1 MYKNKLKHVAI
12 FVLAAVCLGSSSSV
26 FAVSPGLTNLTCN
39 SIERTSEIDD
49 CVDTGNKIIIEKDGL
64 GIQVPDLGNSSDMTI
79 DYTDGTSDNLTV
91 TRNPDGSLAVSSIG
105 GALELS
111 QAVPEN
117 LVAGLSSAN
126 CGSPFDF
133 IYSGKKPAQSYNWW
147 YKPAGEPNGNSLNR
161 IGESFI
167 TWKSGVNRCN
177 STIIPNSYSSNYEGI
192 SAYNLPIVYDPADS
206 PYPYCVTPQSAKDLV
221 GWGSMPSGILGA
233 TCRTNA
239 DQTTGAHRV
248 SIMFNSNTAVNWYA
262 GFDPQGCS
270 GDFYDL
276 KGVATHEVGHSLGL
290 THVDH
295 SGQTMRNTAGKC
307 DRDLRGLGYGDVH
320 GAATLYPSN

>member
-1 MYKNKLKHVAI
+1 MYKNKIKQITI
-12 FVLAAVCLGSSSSV
+12 FVFALTCLGSSSSV
-26 FAVSPGLTNLTCN
+26 FASAPGSTNLNCD
-39 SIERTSEIDD
+39 SIERTSGIDV
-49 CVDTGNKIIIEKDGL
+49 CWEAGNELIIEKDGL
-64 GIQVPDLGNSSDMTI
+64 GVEVPARGSSSEITF
-79 DYTDGTSDNLTV
+79 DYTDGTSESLSV
-91 TRNPDGSLAVSSIG
+91 TRDSDGSLAISSSSDAINS
-105 GALELS
+105 S
-111 QAVPEN
+111 QTVPEN
-117 LVAGLSSAN
+117 LVAGLGSSN

-147 YKPAGEPNGNSLNR
+147 YKPSGEPNGNSLNR

-192 SAYNLPIVYDPADS
+192 SAYSIPIVYDPDVS

-221 GWGSMPSGILGA
+221 GWGFMPSGVLGA
-233 TCRTNA
+233 TCRTNSN
-239 DQTTGAHRV
+239 QTTGAYRV
-248 SIMFNSNTAVNWYA
+248 SIMFNSNTAVKWYA

-290 THVDH
+290 AHVDH
-295 SGQTMRNTAGKC
+295 SGQTMRNSAGPWDK
-307 DRDLRGLGYGDVH
+307 DLRGLGYGDVH
-320 GAATLYPSN
+320 GAATLYPIN